1 MLPVGIELFSY
12 VTKNLLLQDIC
23 IAADHVSDNDPNVKD
38 MNNWGANLFFKF
50 NQNALP
56 PPPPPHPLC
65 TLCKHHLQSRT
76 KHSR

>member
-38 MNNWGANLFFKF
+38 MNNWGANLFSKCHL
-50 NQNALP
+50 NALGRARLRRIP
-56 PPPPPHPLC
+56 RMIFRHVGL
-65 TLCKHHLQSRT
+65 S
-76 KHSR
+76 